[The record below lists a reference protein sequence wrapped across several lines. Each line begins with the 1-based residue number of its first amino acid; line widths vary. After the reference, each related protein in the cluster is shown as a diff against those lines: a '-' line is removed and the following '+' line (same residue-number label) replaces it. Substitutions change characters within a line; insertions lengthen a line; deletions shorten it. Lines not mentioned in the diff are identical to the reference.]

1 MPITIPLPDPAP
13 FKFCYSSPRSGGCF
27 ALPRPLLIIVMLK
40 RLSRKGDTLHSPR
53 YSCPSYP
60 TQLPNPH
67 YDTSPP
73 PLPQNQTKSAHSCPI
88 PRKASPNSRP
98 PHPQNQTETAHFCP
112 IPGKGH
118 PYLPGNQ
125 PPSPKTDRISPIPSD
140 SEESN
145 PALCPASSKSDK
157 ISPFLSDSEEGISQ
171 LSATPSPKSER
182 IKPHPVRKRG
192 ETPTHHTTWLT
203 YGRFGQLRTAKW
215 LIYGT
220 QIAISQVWGAELQRS
235 YSQYS
240 GFGAI
245 YKPLSETRTPESAIH
260 KRNSSQQ
267 RPIRSRYHSN
277 SRPAAPYNP
286 IPNLF
291 PGPTP
296 GIPQDPAPTYRI
308 SRSALSSELDRIWR
322 IGQNLAISV
331 RKRGRG
337 PPRTS
342 RIRQNQP
349 NPVRK
354 TGSGGRTPLSPAPA
368 SPKSDRNGGLL
379 SENEEEEE
387 ENARPPRNRTETG
400 GFCLKTG
407 KERPCQP

>member
-27 ALPRPLLIIVMLK
+27 ALPRPLLIIVILK

-53 YSCPSYP
+53 YSCPSCP
-60 TQLPNPH
+60 TQLPTPH

-88 PRKASPNSRP
+88 PRKAPPNSRP

-171 LSATPSPKSER
+171 LSATPSPKSDR

-192 ETPTHHTTWLT
+192 ETPTHHATWLT
-203 YGRFGQLRTAKW
+203 YGRFGQLGNAKW

-220 QIAISQVWGAELQRS
+220 QIAISRVWGAELQRP
-235 YSQYS
+235 YS
-240 GFGAI
+240 GYSSFGAI

-260 KRNSSQQ
+260 KRDSPQQ

-322 IGQNLAISV
+322 FLSENGEEGRPVPPESDKISPILSE
-331 RKRGRG
+331 KREAEEEHRST
-337 PPRTS
+337 PPRLP
-342 RIRQNQP
+342 RNQ
-349 NPVRK
+349 
-354 TGSGGRTPLSPAPA
+354 TETE
-368 SPKSDRNGGLL
+368 DLL

-387 ENARPPRNRTETG
+387 EDARPPRNRTETG

>member
-53 YSCPSYP
+53 YSCPSCP

-67 YDTSPP
+67 YETSPTP
-73 PLPQNQTKSAHSCPI
+73 T
-88 PRKASPNSRP
+88 
-98 PHPQNQTETAHFCP
+98 
-112 IPGKGH
+112 
-118 PYLPGNQ
+118 
-125 PPSPKTDRISPIPSD
+125 
-140 SEESN
+140 
-145 PALCPASSKSDK
+145 SSKSDK
-157 ISPFLSDSEEGISQ
+157 ISPFLSDSEEGTSQ
-171 LSATPSPKSER
+171 LSATPSPKSDR
-182 IKPHPVRKRG
+182 IKPHPVLKRG

-203 YGRFGQLRTAKW
+203 YGRFRQLRTAKW

-260 KRNSSQQ
+260 KRNSPQQ

-308 SRSALSSELDRIWR
+308 SRSALSPELDRIWR

-342 RIRQNQP
+342 RIRQKSAQSCPKNGKR
-349 NPVRK
+349 RK
-354 TGSGGRTPLSPAPA
+354 NTAQPAPA
-368 SPKSDRNGGLL
+368 SPKSDRNGGF
-379 SENEEEEE
+379 
-387 ENARPPRNRTETG
+387 
-400 GFCLKTG
+400 FCLKMRRRKKKTPDLPEIG
-407 KERPCQP
+407 QKRTDSV